1 MELLSG
7 FKVSVDG
14 HALAFIED
22 QQAPTYIH
30 NSVVVNGSEVVVR
43 WEEIICFAIF
53 LNGLIQALRLWW
65 GKAGGNAIK
74 RWKMSSTVLTW
85 NYIVWQNQTILQKL
99 DNNLFMFC
107 KMGL

>member
-1 MELLSG
+1 MELVSG

-53 LNGLIQALRLWW
+53 LNGLI
-65 GKAGGNAIK
+65 
-74 RWKMSSTVLTW
+74 
-85 NYIVWQNQTILQKL
+85 
-99 DNNLFMFC
+99 
-107 KMGL
+107 